1 MVAIPWFSHFHFPLW
16 IWRGISK
23 RFKFER
29 LQCSQWSYNPPHTLA
44 TTTFSL
50 PGAGPARWEE
60 GNRVCWTVYF
70 SSDSVLDVCY
80 QKNNLLSSFAPSNST
95 PCRLGASVGRSASA
109 LLDRK
114 KQRHRRPKNRRP
126 KKTRQLC
133 STSSSRFRS
142 QLSRAHLLINE
153 QMNKALNE
161 WINA

>member
-114 KQRHRRPKNRRP
+114 KQR
-126 KKTRQLC
+126 QLC

>member
-29 LQCSQWSYNPPHTLA
+29 LQCSQWSYNPPHTRHHHI
-44 TTTFSL
+44 SL

-114 KQRHRRPKNRRP
+114 KQR
-126 KKTRQLC
+126 QLC

>member
-114 KQRHRRPKNRRP
+114 EQ
-126 KKTRQLC
+126 RQLC

>member
-114 KQRHRRPKNRRP
+114 KTGDQKTGDQKN
-126 KKTRQLC
+126 
-133 STSSSRFRS
+133 TS
-142 QLSRAHLLINE
+142 ALLDLQFSVSLTTEPCPLIDKWANE
-153 QMNKALNE
+153 
-161 WINA
+161 

>member
-1 MVAIPWFSHFHFPLW
+1 MVAIPWFSHFHFPLR
-16 IWRGISK
+16 IWGGISK

-44 TTTFSL
+44 TTTFPL

-114 KQRHRRPKNRRP
+114 KQR
-126 KKTRQLC
+126 QLC

-153 QMNKALNE
+153 QMNKALNK

>member
-44 TTTFSL
+44 TTTFPF

-109 LLDRK
+109 LLDRR
-114 KQRHRRPKNRRP
+114 KQ
-126 KKTRQLC
+126 RQLC
-133 STSSSRFRS
+133 STASSRFRS

>member
-109 LLDRK
+109 LLDRR
-114 KQRHRRPKNRRP
+114 KQ
-126 KKTRQLC
+126 RQLC

>member
-1 MVAIPWFSHFHFPLW
+1 MIVFWRWLLSHGSLTFTFP
-16 IWRGISK
+16 
-23 RFKFER
+23 FEFGEV
-29 LQCSQWSYNPPHTLA
+29 LAKGLSLNVYNVHNDLITHLILA
-44 TTTFSL
+44 TTTFPL

-109 LLDRK
+109 LLDRR
-114 KQRHRRPKNRRP
+114 KQ
-126 KKTRQLC
+126 RQLC

>member
-114 KQRHRRPKNRRP
+114 KQR
-126 KKTRQLC
+126 QLC

-153 QMNKALNE
+153 QMNKALNK

>member
-1 MVAIPWFSHFHFPLW
+1 MVAIPWFSHFHFPLR

-23 RFKFER
+23 RFKFEC

-109 LLDRK
+109 LLDRR
-114 KQRHRRPKNRRP
+114 KQ
-126 KKTRQLC
+126 RQLC

-153 QMNKALNE
+153 QMNKALNK

>member
-1 MVAIPWFSHFHFPLW
+1 MVAIPWFSHFHFPLR

-50 PGAGPARWEE
+50 PCAGPARWEE
-60 GNRVCWTVYF
+60 GNRVCWTDYF

-114 KQRHRRPKNRRP
+114 KQR
-126 KKTRQLC
+126 QLC